1 MMAMNMSSV
10 LMSLSLSPVLSGVLP
25 DPTRDALQAT
35 ADRWFHWLLIS
46 SAVVAIGVALEAW
59 EATIMLKRWYR
70 LKRGKEVA
78 EPNEKSWA
86 IPTSY
91 LGLVLVVAGVVGEG
105 VFEALVSKTD
115 TALRAH
121 DSQVL
126 AQAETD
132 AGDAKF
138 RAAELES
145 QTATLEERILE
156 LGPRD
161 LLLYGKREEA
171 FMNGLRQFKG
181 QKVQVRICIFNNNEV
196 RDTAERLTALFKLAE
211 WKVSPWSPD
220 WGESNCLMP
229 PESLATGFGIWV
241 GTPSAV
247 PNAVTQGR
255 AKKLLELLQ
264 SIPLLAKLHKVRPDT
279 GRLGPSRTT
288 IEGRYDD
295 PDSIVI
301 VVLSHSFER
310 SKMPIPTPG
319 PMIIF

>member
-1 MMAMNMSSV
+1 MAMNMSNA
-10 LMSLSLSPVLSGVLP
+10 LMSLSLSLTLSGVLP

-46 SAVVAIGVALEAW
+46 SGVVAVGVALEAW
-59 EATIMLKRWYR
+59 EATIDLKRWYR
-70 LKRGKEVA
+70 LKRGRQVA
-78 EPNEKSWA
+78 EPNGKSWA
-86 IPTSY
+86 IPTAY
-91 LGLVLVVAGVVGEG
+91 LGWVLVVAGVVGEG
-105 VFEALVSKTD
+105 VFEARVSNSD

-121 DSQVL
+121 DSRML

-132 AGDAKF
+132 AGEAKL
-138 RAAELES
+138 RAAELEL
-145 QTATLEERILE
+145 QTTKLEERTLE

-171 FMNGLRQFKG
+171 FMNGIRQFKG
-181 QKVQVRICIFNNNEV
+181 QKVQIRICIFNNNEV
-196 RDTAERLTALFKLAE
+196 RDTAERLTALFKLAD

-279 GRLGPSRTT
+279 GRAESGKT
-288 IEGRYDD
+288 IEERYDD
-295 PDSIVI
+295 PDSLVV

-310 SKMPIPTPG
+310 SKMPIPTTG
-319 PMIIF
+319 PMIVF

>member
-1 MMAMNMSSV
+1 
-10 LMSLSLSPVLSGVLP
+10 MSLSLSPILAGVLP

-46 SAVVAIGVALEAW
+46 SGVVALGVALEAW
-59 EATIMLKRWYR
+59 EATIILKRWFH
-70 LKRGKEVA
+70 LKSGKDVT

-86 IPTSY
+86 IPASY
-91 LGLVLVVAGVVGEG
+91 LGLLLVIGGVVGEG
-105 VFEALVSKTD
+105 VFEGFVSNAD

-121 DSQVL
+121 DSQIL

-145 QTATLEERILE
+145 QTATLEERTLE

-181 QKVQVRICIFNNNEV
+181 QKVQVRICVFGNHEV

-211 WKVSPWSPD
+211 WNVSPLSPD
-220 WGESNCLMP
+220 WAESNCLVMP
-229 PESLATGFGIWV
+229 PNSSAISDGIWV
-241 GTPSAV
+241 GMPSAT
-247 PNAVTQGR
+247 PDSVTQGR
-255 AKKLLELLQ
+255 ARKLLELLKA
-264 SIPLLAKLHKVRPDT
+264 IPLVAMLHVVRPDT
-279 GRLGPSRTT
+279 GRSGSSGTT
-288 IEGRYDD
+288 IQGRYDD
-295 PDSIVI
+295 PDSIVV

-310 SKMPIPTPG
+310 NKAPTPTNG
-319 PMIIF
+319 PMGSMMF

>member
-1 MMAMNMSSV
+1 MSNI
-10 LMSLSLSPVLSGVLP
+10 LMSLSLSLILSGVLP
-25 DPTRDALQAT
+25 DPLNALQAT
-35 ADRWFHWLLIS
+35 ADRWFLWLLIS
-46 SAVVAIGVALEAW
+46 SAVVAVGVALEAW
-59 EATIMLKRWYR
+59 EATIILKRWYR

-78 EPNEKSWA
+78 APNEKNWA
-86 IPTSY
+86 IPASY
-91 LGLVLVVAGVVGEG
+91 LGLLLVIAGVVGEG
-105 VFEALVSKTD
+105 VSEGFVSNAD
-115 TALRAH
+115 TALRVH
-121 DSQVL
+121 YSQML

-145 QTATLEERILE
+145 QTVILEERILE

-171 FMNGLRQFKG
+171 FMYGLRQFKG

-196 RDTAERLTALFKLAE
+196 RGTAERLTALFKLAE

-220 WGESNCLMP
+220 WGENNCLMP

-241 GTPSAV
+241 GTPSAI

-255 AKKLLELLQ
+255 ARKLLELLK

-279 GRLGPSRTT
+279 VRAGPSQTS
-288 IEGRYDD
+288 IQGRYDD

-301 VVLSHSFER
+301 VVLAHSFER
-310 SKMPIPTPG
+310 NKMPAPTNG
-319 PMIIF
+319 PMMIF